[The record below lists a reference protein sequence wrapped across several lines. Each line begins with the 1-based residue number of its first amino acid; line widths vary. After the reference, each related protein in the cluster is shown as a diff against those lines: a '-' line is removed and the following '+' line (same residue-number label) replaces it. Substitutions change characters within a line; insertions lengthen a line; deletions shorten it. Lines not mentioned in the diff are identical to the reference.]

1 VTTIHDLPFVSK
13 EEILDAYL
21 PVHGDQSRE
30 TAYRKLRRDN
40 LISDGIALIL
50 RGAGGRMRGRQHIYC
65 ALNRDAARLARHGRD
80 EEARK
85 FAKEADRL
93 EASEVTRSLV
103 TALERLLSERS
114 RGPDRLV
121 VSTAAGSGKT
131 LVFAKLLRLMLE
143 REASVRPAVINIVHD
158 IDAVRARASSL
169 DDIQVKV
176 YGKVTRVVDGLA
188 ELEVE
193 EGRRV
198 VLPVDEL
205 DELGLSAPGTPVV
218 LLWERWGKGR
228 VLVESE
234 PAIELEGVNEIT
246 SDSSS
251 DHDFDPFSYG
261 EVPVRGIAAAEL
273 IALLRRPGALR
284 VPRPIEL
291 VSRS

>member
-1 VTTIHDLPFVSK
+1 
-13 EEILDAYL
+13 
-21 PVHGDQSRE
+21 
-30 TAYRKLRRDN
+30 
-40 LISDGIALIL
+40 
-50 RGAGGRMRGRQHIYC
+50 MRGRPHIYC

-93 EASEVTRSLV
+93 EASEGTRSFV

-114 RGPDRLV
+114 RDPDRLV
-121 VSTAAGSGKT
+121 VSAAAGSGKT
-131 LVFAKLLRLMLE
+131 LVIAELLRLMLE
-143 REASVRPAVINIVHD
+143 RDASVRLAVTDIVHD
-158 IDAVRARASSL
+158 VDAVRARVSSL

-176 YGKVTRVVDGLA
+176 YGKVTRVLDDLA
-188 ELEVE
+188 ELEVK

-234 PAIELEGVNEIT
+234 PAIELEGVDET
-246 SDSSS
+246 APGSSS

-261 EVPVRGIAAAEL
+261 EVPVRGMAAAEL
-273 IALLRRPGALR
+273 TALLRRPGTLR